1 MFFLLFVHIFII
13 VSMSKNTLAKC
24 KKKRE
29 KEIRGGHMVTTCPLA
44 YAEAATIIC
53 NVSLRHARRRSSGEE
68 GKQLSYRISPSQT
81 CGQDNISLFCIICA

>member
-1 MFFLLFVHIFII
+1 MHIFII

-53 NVSLRHARRRSSGEE
+53 NVSLRHARRRSSGGGQASIGPRSTE
-68 GKQLSYRISPSQT
+68 GAVRIIFLYLVLFLSK
-81 CGQDNISLFCIICA
+81 